1 MYMYVIKLD
10 LNWFVQ
16 LISGSPYLT
25 ASGIIVELS
34 NDSLNGLGIHTCT
47 NTLVVSLLAEAN
59 SIKDELTVLI
69 ADMTFTMV

>member
-10 LNWFVQ
+10 LHQIVQ

-25 ASGIIVELS
+25 ASGIIVWLS
-34 NDSLNGLGIHTCT
+34 NDSLNGLGIYTYT
-47 NTLVVSLLAEAN
+47 NTLVISLLAEAN

>member
-10 LNWFVQ
+10 LNRFVQ

-47 NTLVVSLLAEAN
+47 NTFVSLLAEAN